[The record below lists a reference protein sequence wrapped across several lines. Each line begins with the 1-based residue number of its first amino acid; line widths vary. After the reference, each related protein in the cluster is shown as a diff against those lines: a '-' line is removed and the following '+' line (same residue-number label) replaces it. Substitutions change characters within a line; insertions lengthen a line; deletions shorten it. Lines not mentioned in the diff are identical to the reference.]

1 MNTENTDPPVSSN
14 LKMNIAFL
22 EDDAAFAAN
31 IIEWLEQVG
40 HHVTWF
46 RSGRECVRA
55 LSEER
60 YDLCLFDWM
69 LPDMTGPDVMASLK
83 LKGAQPPVIFLT
95 GRDAEE
101 DVVQVIQAGADDYIV
116 KPPSRSVLIARIHAV
131 ARRCSAQLRPD
142 PVQDFGS
149 LKVDFGARRF
159 ELDGQPV
166 RLTEKETELA
176 LYFFGR
182 VGMLLP
188 RGHLIQVVWGSSP
201 DIDTRTVDV
210 HVSHLRSKLK
220 LVPENGW
227 RLTSVYRQGYRLE
240 PVE

>member
-1 MNTENTDPPVSSN
+1 MNIQTTKSSS
-14 LKMNIAFL
+14 LTMNIAFL

-40 HHVTWF
+40 HNVTWF
-46 RSGRECVRA
+46 RTGRECIRA

-60 YDLCLFDWM
+60 FDLCLFDWM

-83 LKGAQPPVIFLT
+83 LKGTMPPVIFLT

-116 KPPSRSVLIARIHAV
+116 KPPARSVLIARIHAV
-131 ARRCSAQLRPD
+131 ARRCAAQLRPD
-142 PVQDFGS
+142 PVQDFGA
-149 LKVDFGARRF
+149 LKVDFGNRRF
-159 ELDGQPV
+159 ELAGEPV
-166 RLTEKETELA
+166 KLTEKETELA

-210 HVSHLRSKLK
+210 HVSHLRTKLK

>member
-1 MNTENTDPPVSSN
+1 M
-14 LKMNIAFL
+14 KIAFL
-22 EDDAAFAAN
+22 EDDAVFAAN
-31 IIEWLEQVG
+31 IIEWLEDAG
-40 HHVTWF
+40 HEVSWF
-46 RSGRECVRA
+46 RSGRECIRA
-55 LSEER
+55 LTDER

-69 LPDMTGPDVMASLK
+69 LPDMTGPDVMANLK
-83 LKGAQPPVIFLT
+83 LKGTLPPVIFLT

-101 DVVQVIQAGADDYIV
+101 DVVQVIQAGADDYMV
-116 KPPSRSVLIARIHAV
+116 KPPTRSILIARIHAV
-131 ARRCSAQLRPD
+131 ARRCSAHLRPE
-142 PVQDFGS
+142 PVQDFGD
-149 LKVDFGARRF
+149 LHVDFGNRKF
-159 ELDGQPV
+159 EMHGEAV

-182 VGMLLP
+182 VGVLLP

-240 PVE
+240 RVE

>member
-1 MNTENTDPPVSSN
+1 MNSGPSPHASPAM
-14 LKMNIAFL
+14 KIAFL
-22 EDDAAFAAN
+22 EDDAAFAAT
-31 IIEWLEQVG
+31 IIEWLEQAG
-40 HHVTWF
+40 HDVTWF

-69 LPDMTGPDVMASLK
+69 LPDMSGPDVMASLK
-83 LKGAQPPVIFLT
+83 LKGTLPPVVFLT

-101 DVVQVIQAGADDYIV
+101 DVVQVIQAGADDYMV
-116 KPPSRSVLIARIHAV
+116 KPPSRSVLVARIHAV
-131 ARRCSAQLRPD
+131 ARRCSAQLRPE
-142 PVQDFGS
+142 PVQDFGG
-149 LKVDFGARRF
+149 LRIDFDKRRF
-159 ELDGQPV
+159 EQDGAPV

-240 PVE
+240 RVE

>member
-1 MNTENTDPPVSSN
+1 M
-14 LKMNIAFL
+14 KIAFL
-22 EDDAAFAAN
+22 EDDSAFAAN
-31 IIEWLEQVG
+31 IIDWLEQAG
-40 HHVTWF
+40 HDVTWF
-46 RSGRECVRA
+46 RAGRECVRA
-55 LSEER
+55 LSDER
-60 YDLCLFDWM
+60 FDLCLFDWM
-69 LPDMTGPDVMASLK
+69 LPDMSGPDVMASLK
-83 LKGAQPPVIFLT
+83 LKGTLPPVIFLT
-95 GRDAEE
+95 ARDAEE
-101 DVVQVIQAGADDYIV
+101 DVVQVIQAGADDYMV

-131 ARRCSAQLRPD
+131 ARRCSAQLRPH

-149 LKVDFGARRF
+149 IKVDFGSRRF
-159 ELDGQPV
+159 AMNGEAV

-201 DIDTRTVDV
+201 EIDTRTVDV
-210 HVSHLRSKLK
+210 HVSHLRNKLG

-240 PVE
+240 RVE

>member
-1 MNTENTDPPVSSN
+1 MTIGISTQSDPAM
-14 LKMNIAFL
+14 KIAFL
-22 EDDAAFAAN
+22 EDDAAFASS
-31 IIEWLEQVG
+31 IIEWLEQAG
-40 HHVTWF
+40 HEVTWF

-55 LSEER
+55 LTDTR

-69 LPDMTGPDVMASLK
+69 LPDMTGPDVMANLK
-83 LKGAQPPVIFLT
+83 LKGTLPPVIFLT

-131 ARRCSAQLRPD
+131 ARRCSAQLRPE

-149 LKVDFGARRF
+149 LRIDFGSRRF
-159 ELDGQPV
+159 EMDGEPV
-166 RLTEKETELA
+166 KLTEKETELA

-210 HVSHLRSKLK
+210 HVSHLRGKLK

-240 PVE
+240 QVE

>member
-1 MNTENTDPPVSSN
+1 MNNDANQPSTNSM
-14 LKMNIAFL
+14 KIAFL

-40 HHVTWF
+40 HSVTWF

-55 LSEER
+55 LSDER
-60 YDLCLFDWM
+60 FDLCLFDWM
-69 LPDMTGPDVMASLK
+69 LPDMTGPDVMANLK
-83 LKGAQPPVIFLT
+83 LKGTLPPVIFLT

-101 DVVQVIQAGADDYIV
+101 DVVQVIQAGADDYMV

-131 ARRCSAQLRPD
+131 ARRCSAQLRPE
-142 PVQDFGS
+142 PVQDFGA
-149 LKVDFGARRF
+149 LQVDFSNRKF
-159 ELDGQPV
+159 EIDGEPV
-166 RLTEKETELA
+166 KLTEKETELA

-220 LVPENGW
+220 LVPEHGW
-227 RLTSVYRQGYRLE
+227 RLNSVYRQGYRLE
-240 PVE
+240 RVE

>member
-1 MNTENTDPPVSSN
+1 MQTDSKLSM
-14 LKMNIAFL
+14 KIAFL

-31 IIEWLEQVG
+31 IVDWLEQAG
-40 HHVTWF
+40 HSVSWF
-46 RSGRECVRA
+46 RSGRDCVRA
-55 LSEER
+55 LTDER
-60 YDLCLFDWM
+60 YDLCLLDWM
-69 LPDMTGPDVMASLK
+69 LPDMSGPDVMASLK
-83 LKGAQPPVIFLT
+83 LKGVQPPVIFLT

-131 ARRCSAQLRPD
+131 ARRCSAQMRPD
-142 PVQDFGS
+142 PTQDFGN
-149 LKVDFGARRF
+149 LVVDFGARRF
-159 ELDGQPV
+159 ELAGEPV
-166 RLTEKETELA
+166 KLTEKETELA

-210 HVSHLRSKLK
+210 HVSHLRAKLK

-240 PVE
+240 RAE

>member
-1 MNTENTDPPVSSN
+1 MLNDTLPLPM
-14 LKMNIAFL
+14 KIAFL
-22 EDDAAFAAN
+22 EDDTLFAASV
-31 IIEWLEQVG
+31 IEWLEQTG
-40 HHVTWF
+40 HSVTWF
-46 RSGRECVRA
+46 RTGRECIRA
-55 LSEER
+55 LTDDR

-83 LKGAQPPVIFLT
+83 LKGMLPPVIFLT

-116 KPPSRSVLIARIHAV
+116 KPPTRSVLIARIHAV
-131 ARRCSAQLRPD
+131 ARRCSAQLRPQ
-142 PVQDFGS
+142 PVQDFGT
-149 LKVDFGARRF
+149 LKVDFGHRRF
-159 ELDGQPV
+159 ELDGQAV
-166 RLTEKETELA
+166 KLTEKETELA
-176 LYFFGR
+176 LYFFAH

-210 HVSHLRSKLK
+210 HVSHLRNKLK
-220 LVPENGW
+220 LTPEQGW

-240 PVE
+240 TLE